1 MSDQSID
8 MEMAMAMGEEDLLEF
23 QMEDTEQITEQMDEM
38 RKTYKKIG
46 KLCKAQHHNFREISH
61 AITMGDNINQMADK
75 IMDLRLEIFTNLET
89 LGKEE
94 EDFRKLTKGTKFENI
109 NLVSTKPNVTT
120 RRVNEDGKISHSCTV
135 CDYSR
140 ATMGAVQKHMLNE
153 HQLGSFKCN
162 LCNYKTGN
170 SHSLYVHMKTTH
182 DIPMSI
188 KLCL

>member
-1 MSDQSID
+1 MSNQSID
-8 MEMAMAMGEEDLLEF
+8 MDMAMAMGEEDLLEF
-23 QMEDTEQITEQMDEM
+23 QIEDTEQITEQMDKM

-46 KLCKAQHHNFREISH
+46 KLCKAQHCNFQEISQ
-61 AITMGDNINQMADK
+61 AIATGENINQMADK
-75 IMDLRLEIFTNLET
+75 IMDLRLEIFTNLKT
-89 LGKEE
+89 LTKEE

-120 RRVNEDGKISHSCTV
+120 RRVNEHGKISHSCTV

-170 SHSLYVHMKTTH
+170 LHSLYVM
-182 DIPMSI
+182 IF
-188 KLCL
+188 L

>member
-1 MSDQSID
+1 MEKKVKTQISKEMKQFKHSIAKYVADD
-8 MEMAMAMGEEDLLEF
+8 M
-23 QMEDTEQITEQMDEM
+23 
-38 RKTYKKIG
+38 
-46 KLCKAQHHNFREISH
+46 
-61 AITMGDNINQMADK
+61 
-75 IMDLRLEIFTNLET
+75 
-89 LGKEE
+89 E

-120 RRVNEDGKISHSCTV
+120 RRVNEDGKISQTFTV

-162 LCNYKTGN
+162 LCNYKTRN
-170 SHSLYVHMKTTH
+170 SCSLYVHMKATH
-182 DIPMSI
+182 DIPMSV